1 MLGLS
6 VLLPQRFL
14 SFALELVGEH
24 CMDVVA
30 LFIKRGESLFRG
42 GSSLQM
48 TLQNCPRNPNPLVGK

>member
-6 VLLPQRFL
+6 VLLPQCFL
-14 SFALELVGEH
+14 SFALELVGER

-42 GSSLQM
+42 KMQFEICLHF
-48 TLQNCPRNPNPLVGK
+48 PLCFG